1 VSCQDL
7 AHSDELWKPL
17 CIARW
22 PWLKSL
28 KGGPAELLPALNEY
42 KNQVGLV
49 VLFRYGQSICL
60 SLVVGL
66 ESADLL
72 ERVATL

>member
-1 VSCQDL
+1 MQDL

-28 KGGPAELLPALNEY
+28 KGGPAELLPPLNAY
-42 KNQVGLV
+42 KNQVRGGW
-49 VLFRYGQSICL
+49 RAG
-60 SLVVGL
+60 G
-66 ESADLL
+66 
-72 ERVATL
+72 ATRRWSEV